1 MGQLFDRVSR
11 IVRAELDSDSIA
23 REKNE
28 GTVLVTEG
36 AVAGASIG
44 KVELDLV
51 GLNRLLQ
58 QGIDPEKLLDSEIEQ
73 MEADSQNAR
82 QAIVNAIVNQKRLQQ
97 QYEKAQTE
105 VNKWKRRAHLASQ
118 KGDEYLARE
127 ALIRKKMHTGILSNL
142 EAQLNQE
149 PASVQ
154 TLKQNLTF
162 LEAKI
167 AEAKS
172 MKTRLKA
179 QIAAAKVNGQ
189 LQKPAGNLGASS
201 AMTAFERMEEKMLQ
215 IEARSQAEEEL
226 TGTDLESQFAMLE
239 PDNDFDEELAVMKA
253 QLLGSVQQLPQSPN
267 SEPSNTLVSC
277 AAVDVELEELKRML
291 EQL

>member
-1 MGQLFDRVSR
+1 MGDDEFSDGPTTKFG
-11 IVRAELDSDSIA
+11 AEY
-23 REKNE
+23 
-28 GTVLVTEG
+28 
-36 AVAGASIG
+36 
-44 KVELDLV
+44 KVGLDLV

-82 QAIVNAIVNQKRLQQ
+82 QAIVNVIANQKRLQQ

-105 VNKWKRRAHLASQ
+105 VNKWKRRAHLALQ

-142 EAQLNQE
+142 EVQINQE

-189 LQKPAGNLGASS
+189 LQKTAGNLGASI
-201 AMTAFERMEEKMLQ
+201 AMTAFERMEEKILQ

-226 TGTDLESQFAMLE
+226 TETDLESQFAMLE
-239 PDNDFDEELAVMKA
+239 SDNDFDEELAAMKA
-253 QLLGSVQQLPQSPN
+253 QLLGSIQQLPQSPN

-291 EQL
+291 DQL